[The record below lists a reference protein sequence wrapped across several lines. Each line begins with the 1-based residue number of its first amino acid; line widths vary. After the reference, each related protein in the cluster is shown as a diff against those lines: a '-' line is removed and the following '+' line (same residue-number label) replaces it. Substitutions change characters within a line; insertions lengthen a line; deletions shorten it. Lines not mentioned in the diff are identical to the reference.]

1 MHANLE
7 LVEVTLEVDA
17 VSVELWHTPQGATGL
32 GCAQRV
38 RLPVARAEAG
48 LLQGKAVLRSSS
60 SIDLTFSLSHV
71 SLIDVGARPDGGPCE
86 VVART
91 LPLQEEMPKG
101 TALASAASAGEGSRF
116 CIVELSTHNSTSPD
130 YEGSDMVCKVL
141 SAV

>member
-91 LPLQEEMPKG
+91 LPLPDGAAKG
-101 TALASAASAGEGSRF
+101 CEAVDAGVGGCMKYGRCSNLANARGVTR
-116 CIVELSTHNSTSPD
+116 
-130 YEGSDMVCKVL
+130 
-141 SAV
+141 